1 MNNESEN
8 STLLTDRQLLE
19 LLLKKVDSMENRLS
33 SIENEQTSV
42 KDEQRSMRDEQRS
55 MRDTMNMHF
64 ENFNQ
69 RLLQLEVQTETL
81 TSLAYQ
87 ALSVAHAVKAD
98 VRALREE
105 SASHGRDI
113 SELQTKMLEAA

>member
-1 MNNESEN
+1 MNNDSEN
-8 STLLTDRQLLE
+8 STVLTDRQLLE
-19 LLLKKVDSMENRLS
+19 LVLKEING
-33 SIENEQTSV
+33 V
-42 KDEQRSMRDEQRS
+42 KDEQKLMK
-55 MRDTMNMHF
+55 DTMNMHF

-69 RLLQLEVQTETL
+69 RLLQLEVLNDTL
-81 TSLAYQ
+81 TSLAHQ

-113 SELQTKMLEAA
+113 SELQKKLLLVA

>member
-1 MNNESEN
+1 MNNETEN
-8 STLLTDRQLLE
+8 STILTDRQLLE
-19 LLLKKVDSMENRLS
+19 LILKEING
-33 SIENEQTSV
+33 V
-42 KDEQRSMRDEQRS
+42 KDEQKSIKDEQKLIIDEQKS
-55 MRDTMNMHF
+55 IKDTMNAHF

-69 RLLQLEVQTETL
+69 RLLELEVQTETL

-87 ALSVAHAVKAD
+87 ALSVAHAVKGD

-113 SELQTKMLEAA
+113 TRLQRERLNAA